1 MENIKRS
8 NSVLNKRHIS
18 STSNLNTE
26 WHYDFLFTYLVE
38 LKEQSTASAVYLI
51 SSNSWI
57 KQRYYLLHVELVIK
71 WWTKAK
77 YQTIDTIL
85 PFECLFIRSLF
96 LSFLFLLWNMS
107 FFTFRNTW
115 TCLEYH
121 KRAWCVAVH
130 IFSPFSRFLNCS
142 VLFLHLYHV
151 KLFPSVNCSLQ
162 NENILTQFIYLQ
174 HEKLAAWWC
183 VAWYGEN

>member
-1 MENIKRS
+1 M
-8 NSVLNKRHIS
+8 NK
-18 STSNLNTE
+18 
-26 WHYDFLFTYLVE
+26 
-38 LKEQSTASAVYLI
+38 TAI
-51 SSNSWI
+51 
-57 KQRYYLLHVELVIK
+57 
-71 WWTKAK
+71 
-77 YQTIDTIL
+77 
-85 PFECLFIRSLF
+85 LFIACRVSYKMVNKSQVPNNRHNSTIWMF
-96 LSFLFLLWNMS
+96 VHSFVVCFFFLFLFLFWNMS